1 MSEFSNILSQFIHEK
16 NIKVYPLSK
25 YCDFDRATMYKII
38 NGKRNPPSRDII
50 EKMSDF
56 MRLTPT
62 EDEQFKEAY
71 EISRIGADNYYRR
84 KSTENFLMH
93 FPDKFS
99 IHTGSASDSDF
110 KNESQ
115 TPACASIQTQV
126 ELNYA
131 LRNILLTES
140 GKGEGKAA
148 LFMQPDHE
156 GLFSLLSSLN
166 LGYTL
171 EIRHIFCLSNS
182 EILNKDH
189 ELYNLE
195 YFNNIFPLYLRNL
208 NYQASYFYDSIH
220 SHFFNLNVLPYF
232 IVTSRYA
239 VSFSSDYQ
247 YGIFYSDPDIV
258 AQFWKIFYSF
268 QTKCT
273 PLFQIFHMLPNN
285 LHMLQN
291 ISLNASDSYLLQPE
305 ACFTPFITDRILEQA
320 LSPMLP
326 DRNRL
331 LPLIR
336 AFFNKNT
343 ENLASMHVY
352 FTREGIRRFARTGL
366 LKEIPSDFYRP
377 FLPAERLQMLQ
388 KLLPWCRQGTYRM
401 LKQPLDQLPI
411 NLHLCVN
418 ETMGYFSFDNAENQT
433 TYLMFNETGLL
444 YVFLDYLQSLEDTCF
459 YTPEETADF
468 INSEIR
474 TLQYQQLC
482 NKKNKVLPPPSPS
495 ENLILYHKNTPFLPM
510 CH

>member
-25 YCDFDRATMYKII
+25 YCNFDRTTMYKII
-38 NGKRNPPSRDII
+38 NGKRNPPSQDII
-50 EKMSDF
+50 DKMSDF
-56 MRLTPT
+56 MKLTPT
-62 EDEQFKEAY
+62 EYEQFKEAY
-71 EISRIGADNYYRR
+71 EISRVGSDNYYRR

-99 IHTGSASDSDF
+99 VRLGSVSPTDSGFKGKLETPSCSSIHT
-110 KNESQ
+110 Q
-115 TPACASIQTQV
+115 I

-131 LRNILLTES
+131 LRNILLAES
-140 GKGEGKAA
+140 GKGNGKAA

-182 EILNKDH
+182 EILSKDH

-195 YFNNIFPLYLRNL
+195 YFKNIFPLYLRNM

-258 AQFWKIFYSF
+258 AQFWKLFYSF
-268 QTKCT
+268 QNKCT
-273 PLFQIFHMLPNN
+273 PLFQIFHMLPKN

-291 ISLNASDSYLLQPE
+291 ISLNAAESYLLQPE
-305 ACFTPFITDRILEQA
+305 ACFTPFITDKILEHA
-320 LSPMLP
+320 LSPMFP

-331 LPLIR
+331 LPLIA

-343 ENLASMHVY
+343 ENLDSMHVY
-352 FTREGIRRFARTGL
+352 FTKRGIQRFAQTGR

-377 FLPAERLQMLQ
+377 FLPTERLQMLQ
-388 KLLPWCRQGTYRM
+388 KLLPYCSQGTYRM

-418 ETMGYFSFDNAENQT
+418 ETMGYFSFDNIENHT
-433 TYLMFNETGLL
+433 TYLMFNETKLL
-444 YVFLDYLQSLEDTCF
+444 YVFLDYLQSLEETCF

-468 INSEIR
+468 IKCEIR
-474 TLQYQQLC
+474 RLQYQQLC
-482 NKKNKVLPPPSPS
+482 CKKDEVLLPPSKIPK
-495 ENLILYHKNTPFLPM
+495 HTR
-510 CH
+510 